1 MLDRPR
7 GRRLLCAAAGLS
19 VLALLGT
26 ACSSSGSTST
36 PQAAQSGPVTIHLV
50 ENAPSALWQ
59 PMLNDFNASH
69 PDIKVVAS
77 SIPFDNEATIVQARL
92 SQKDSSFDVFV
103 VDQPRTADWA
113 SHGYLVNLTGAVA
126 SQAKAT
132 LFPAALQ
139 ASEYQG
145 SIWDV
150 PVWESSNQL
159 FYNAALLKKAGVT
172 PPSVNPAQRW
182 TWQQT
187 VAAAK
192 QVQAK
197 TGAPCGL
204 LLEQTDRYYQLE
216 PMIIS
221 AGGGTGLT
229 GPGNLTPDIQNAG
242 WVKAATFYQDLFKDN
257 VTPSSVNASETDAYF
272 DSGKCAFYVG
282 LPDVVPGLVSN
293 KVPFGIAPEPY
304 WAGGT
309 PATPNEANALG
320 INPFS
325 THQAAALTFVKW
337 AALTTAGDLA
347 SVQGIDIPPANV
359 AASKIFFSQLAKSV
373 PAMKDFGS
381 LVNYELAHTAV
392 ARPVT
397 VQYVEFEAD
406 MFQLFGNIR
415 NGTPVAS
422 ALAATSRQL
431 KSAFQ
436 SAGQ

>member
-1 MLDRPR
+1 MQHRPR

-26 ACSSSGSTST
+26 ACSSSGSSST

-50 ENAPSALWQ
+50 ENAPPALWV
-59 PMLNDFNASH
+59 PFLKAFNASH

-92 SQKDSSFDVFV
+92 GQKDSSFDVFV

-113 SHGYLVNLTGAVA
+113 AHGYLVNLTSAVA

-145 SIWDV
+145 SIWDL

-159 FYNAALLKKAGVT
+159 YYNTALLKKAGVT
-172 PPSVNPAQRW
+172 PPSTNPAQRW
-182 TWQQT
+182 TWEQT

-197 TGAPCGL
+197 TGVSCGL
-204 LLEQTDRYYQLE
+204 MLEQTDRYYQIE

-242 WVKAATFYQDLFKDN
+242 WVKAATFYQNLFKDN

-272 DSGKCAFYVG
+272 ASGKCAFFVG
-282 LPDVVPGLVSN
+282 LPLAVPGLVSN
-293 KVPFGIAPEPY
+293 KVAFGIAPEPY
-304 WAGGT
+304 FAGGT
-309 PATPNEANALG
+309 PATPNEANGLG

-347 SVQGIDIPPANV
+347 SVQGVDIPPANI
-359 AASKIFFSQLAKSV
+359 ASSKIFFSQLAASV

-381 LVNYELAHTAV
+381 LVNYELVHTAV
-392 ARPVT
+392 ARPVSL
-397 VQYVEFEAD
+397 QYVEFESE
-406 MFQLFGNIR
+406 MFQMFGNIR

-422 ALAATSRQL
+422 ALAATSKQL
-431 KSAFQ
+431 TSAFQ

>member
-1 MLDRPR
+1 ML
-7 GRRLLCAAAGLS
+7 S
-19 VLALLGT
+19 
-26 ACSSSGSTST
+26 
-36 PQAAQSGPVTIHLV
+36 
-50 ENAPSALWQ
+50 E
-59 PMLNDFNASH
+59 FNASH

-92 SQKDSSFDVFV
+92 SQKDASFDVFV

-113 SHGYLVNLTGAVA
+113 AHGYLVNLTSAVA

-132 LFPAALQ
+132 LFPAAVQ

-145 SIWDV
+145 SLWDV

-159 FYNAALLKKAGVT
+159 YYNAALLKKAGVT
-172 PPSVNPAQRW
+172 PPSVSPAQRW
-182 TWQQT
+182 TWEQT
-187 VAAAK
+187 LAAAK

-204 LLEQTDRYYQLE
+204 LMEQTDRYYQLQ
-216 PMIIS
+216 PLISS

-229 GPGNLTPDIQNAG
+229 GSGNLTPDIQNAG

-257 VTPSSVNASETDAYF
+257 VTPSSVSASETDAYF
-272 DSGKCAFYVG
+272 AGGKCAFYVG

-304 WAGGT
+304 FAGGQ

-325 THQAAALTFVKW
+325 KNQAAALTFVKW
-337 AALTTAGDLA
+337 ATLTTAGNLA
-347 SVQGIDIPPANV
+347 SVKGIDIPPANI
-359 AASKIFFSQLAKSV
+359 ASAKIFFSQLAAST
-373 PAMKDFGS
+373 PAMKDLGP
-381 LVNYELAHTAV
+381 LVNYELTHTAV

-397 VQYVEFEAD
+397 VQYVEFESE
-406 MFQLFGNIR
+406 MFSMFGNIR

-422 ALAATSRQL
+422 ALAATSKQL

-436 SAGQ
+436 SAGE